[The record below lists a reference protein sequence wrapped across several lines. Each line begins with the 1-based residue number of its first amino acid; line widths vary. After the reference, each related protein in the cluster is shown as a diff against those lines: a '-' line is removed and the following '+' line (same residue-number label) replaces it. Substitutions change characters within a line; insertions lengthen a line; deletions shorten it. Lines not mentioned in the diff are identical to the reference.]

1 MSSFF
6 FFFQAEDGIRDL
18 TVTGVQTCA
27 LPISRAPRP
36 PLGAGGG
43 GEHGRLPRLGGR
55 ELHVRR
61 LGQHGRRHGDGLN
74 GGSVMARKGL
84 SHVGLSTLDMDR
96 TRAFYEGVL
105 GFEAVRC
112 DTMQVKEGGQ
122 IRHVFFDAG
131 DGQLLAFMEPRGV
144 PGVPGEY
151 DAGINRGLG
160 LPDMFYHFAFEVGS
174 LEALEAKRAE
184 LIAKGVRVTP
194 VVDHEWMKS
203 IYFKD
208 PNGLLLEYA
217 CWMRALGDEDA
228 RMQVRFTVSLRGAS
242 PVTDFRDR

>member
-1 MSSFF
+1 
-6 FFFQAEDGIRDL
+6 
-18 TVTGVQTCA
+18 
-27 LPISRAPRP
+27 
-36 PLGAGGG
+36 
-43 GEHGRLPRLGGR
+43 
-55 ELHVRR
+55 
-61 LGQHGRRHGDGLN
+61 
-74 GGSVMARKGL
+74 MARKGL

-105 GFEAVRC
+105 GFKAVRC
-112 DTMQVKEGGQ
+112 DTMRVKEGGQ

-144 PGVPGEY
+144 PGTPGAY

-194 VVDHEWMKS
+194 VVDHECAAS
-203 IYFKD
+203 AATR
-208 PNGLLLEYA
+208 PA
-217 CWMRALGDEDA
+217 RRSRTRRSRAPAMRTARPSPRDA
-228 RMQVRFTVSLRGAS
+228 EAIPARRAARAPAGRGAPGFPSSRSRYPRPPVGEGRPLLAAAAGGS
-242 PVTDFRDR
+242 PMVRAAGY